1 MLILLQI
8 FIDEEKK
15 KKIKKIRKYKPD
27 GIRKKIKA
35 RIHKNIKKILNSNL
49 CKNNSKMIF
58 YYLP

>member
-8 FIDEEKK
+8 FIDEEK

-35 RIHKNIKKILNSNL
+35 RTHKNIKKILNL

-58 YYLP
+58 DYLP